1 MRGAFITA
9 AAAANRVLVL
19 WAFFGVGFEY
29 SLKDLLDRLD
39 LAVCSLA
46 ALSRMPWYRLPCAA
60 VLLLIPWP
68 LSGEGQV
75 PLRVSI

>member
-19 WAFFGVGFEY
+19 RAFFGVGFEY

-39 LAVCSLA
+39 C
-46 ALSRMPWYRLPCAA
+46 
-60 VLLLIPWP
+60 
-68 LSGEGQV
+68 
-75 PLRVSI
+75 LRERRSFRRPGA